1 MSPPQRENFLKVS
14 HKSLN
19 PIGKKATQTHT
30 VINIL
35 SKPDHLNYENFYH
48 FFIIAHRSEG
58 AQEAPVKAQFQG
70 KKDVTYR
77 GRKTRN
83 RANISWGQCT

>member
-1 MSPPQRENFLKVS
+1 M
-14 HKSLN
+14 
-19 PIGKKATQTHT
+19 
-30 VINIL
+30 INIL
-35 SKPDHLNYENFYH
+35 SKPDHLNHENFYH
-48 FFIIAHRSEG
+48 FFVIAHRSEG
-58 AQEAPVKAQFQG
+58 APEAPVKAQFQE